1 MHIGKVQVRLM
12 GVLAIGVFCSLI
24 ACSAGGVGAASTAG
38 QNPPPPPPP
47 PQPSTLIANVKNA
60 PYNAK
65 GDGVTDDTAA
75 IQKAV
80 NAVAGTGGT
89 VEIPAGTYLVNP
101 VVNSSAGVRLGSNM
115 TMLLDPGAVL
125 QAMSTSTSDYII
137 LCVSGVQNVSIQ
149 GGTIIGNRNNNT
161 ITDTVE
167 DGMGI
172 TIANSQH
179 VVVENVTVQDCWCDG
194 VYVCDGSGDVT
205 LNGVV
210 ANNNRR
216 CGSAIVSVSGMV
228 VRGR

>member
-101 VVNSSAGVRLGSNM
+101 VANTKAGIRFGNNM
-115 TMLLDPGAVL
+115 TLRLDSGAIL
-125 QAMSTSTSDYII
+125 QALSTSSSSYRI
-137 LCVSGVQNVSIQ
+137 LLLSGVQNI
-149 GGTIIGNRNNNT
+149 NK
-161 ITDTVE
+161 
-167 DGMGI
+167 
-172 TIANSQH
+172 
-179 VVVENVTVQDCWCDG
+179 
-194 VYVCDGSGDVT
+194 
-205 LNGVV
+205 
-210 ANNNRR
+210 
-216 CGSAIVSVSGMV
+216 
-228 VRGR
+228 